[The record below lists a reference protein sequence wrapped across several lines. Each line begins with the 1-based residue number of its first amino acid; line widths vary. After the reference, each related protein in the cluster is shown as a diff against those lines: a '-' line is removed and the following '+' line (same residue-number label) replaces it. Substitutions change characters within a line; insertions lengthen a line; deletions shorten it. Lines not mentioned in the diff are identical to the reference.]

1 MQIELKQ
8 QQVDFIGS
16 CEQFP
21 AYIAAVGTGKSTSLI
36 AKALFHSKES
46 PGNLGVIVRRQ
57 FTDLRNSTIK
67 DFESYTGLKVNES
80 THECKLPNGSCIL
93 FIHGDVLDTLKNI
106 NCGWFAIE
114 QAEEFPDDTAFQ
126 FLKMRLRRKVEFRT
140 GFVIGNANGHNWIWR
155 IWKQNGC
162 PPNHEL
168 IEATT
173 LDFADIHA
181 PDYIENLKTLP
192 DKLYRRYVL
201 NSWEEAEGLV
211 LDEFNEAAH
220 VSTPHDIPLDWKH
233 SFALDHGFRSPTA
246 VLFYAIDQDA
256 NIIIY
261 DEHYEREKPVSHH
274 ADAIKRKFTAPYNG
288 IADPSIFSKTS
299 SVGMDMRSIADE
311 YKECGIALHP
321 AIRADK
327 VARIARCNEFF
338 KKGQIRIFSNCV
350 NLRQEIANWKW
361 KQPKPGAVNSL
372 KDEPDDRD
380 DHAIDALLYI
390 VASRDK
396 AEQVILPESQNTP
409 AYFKK
414 KLLAEQEAK
423 RNQRFNGN
431 VFRRPFNG

>member
-21 AYIAAVGTGKSTSLI
+21 AYIGAVGTGKSTSLI

-80 THECKLPNGSCIL
+80 THECKLPNGSSIL

-106 NCGWFAIE
+106 NCGWFGIE

-140 GFVIGNANGHNWIWR
+140 GFIIANANGHNWIWR
-155 IWKQNGC
+155 IWKKDG
-162 PPNHEL
+162 PPKNHEL
-168 IEATT
+168 IEANT

-211 LDEFNEAAH
+211 FDEWDEAKH
-220 VSTPHDIPLDWKH
+220 LVNPIDIPDTWEQG
-233 SFALDHGFRSPTA
+233 FVLDHGFRNPTA
-246 VLFYAIDQDA
+246 VLYYAIDHDGTIWLH
-256 NIIIY
+256 N
-261 DEHYEREKPVSHH
+261 EHYEREKPVSYH
-274 ADAIKRKFTAPYNG
+274 AALIKGSVKRPTGY
-288 IADPSIFSKTS
+288 ADPSIFSKTQS
-299 SVGMDMRSIADE
+299 KGNYVLSIADE
-311 YKECGIALHP
+311 YQEFGVTLVP
-321 AIRADK
+321 AMREEET
-327 VARIARCNEFF
+327 ARIARVNEFL
-338 KKGQIRIFSNCV
+338 KAGRIKVIRTCSNFI
-350 NLRQEIANWKW
+350 NEISNWKW
-361 KQPKPGAVNSL
+361 EAPKGTAVNL
-372 KDEPDDRD
+372 KERPQDKDNHLMDCLQYLICSRFGAPAHREAPVKDNT
-380 DHAIDALLYI
+380 AAFYI
-390 VASRDK
+390 NKVLK
-396 AEQVILPESQNTP
+396 SQQSNTP
-409 AYFKK
+409 KFDG
-414 KLLAEQEAK
+414 EQK
-423 RNQRFNGN
+423 RYR
-431 VFRRPFNG
+431 